1 MDRLVLAI
9 NSDNGNGK
17 ISCKRFLN
25 VFLLEN
31 ELRIADIK
39 AFVEGDVLHVQ
50 IRGKADKVK
59 LGIYTEAEE
68 GGL

>member
-9 NSDNGNGK
+9 NSDNGNSK
-17 ISCKRFLN
+17 ISCRKFLN

-31 ELRIADIK
+31 KLRIADIK
-39 AFVEGDVLHVQ
+39 AFIEEDVLHVQ
-50 IRGKADKVK
+50 IRGKAGKVK
-59 LGIYTEAEE
+59 LGIYTTEEE